1 MSIKKIF
8 FGWLIVVFVSSSL
21 FVSISSAARPKPE
34 SEVVYTAPITL
45 YWQAKSGI
53 PEAIEY
59 SKYIDATS
67 ILKPSEIAQY
77 ERIERINKIYHEI
90 RYKSLNDFIESESY
104 TNVLDLGCGVS
115 PRCLYMSRKEINYV
129 GTDLKDVV
137 NVLNIYAPHFLNND
151 MKKYVKFVIAD
162 AANHEE
168 MLNSAKDFNGKI
180 CIVEDGLLMYL
191 SRDKQ
196 RAMLESIRDI
206 LKKHGG
212 CFVTSDFVAGEIFM
226 SVNRTIYG
234 DSDALILAKETQK
247 IYENLSQILFNDT
260 MFKTTDEAVNF
271 IESAGLKV
279 EMRPIFENTPD
290 IISIRDLN
298 NGDIEK
304 INAMMQKNL
313 LWVITVADEK

>member
-1 MSIKKIF
+1 MSVKKIF
-8 FGWLIVVFVSSSL
+8 FGWFVAFFVASAFFVST
-21 FVSISSAARPKPE
+21 SSAARPKPE
-34 SEVVYTAPITL
+34 SDVVYTAPITL
-45 YWQAKSGI
+45 YWQAKSGV
-53 PEAIEY
+53 PEAVEY
-59 SKYIDATS
+59 AKYIDAER
-67 ILKPSEIAQY
+67 ILKPSEIPQY

-90 RYKSLNDFIESESY
+90 LYKSLNDFVESENY

-115 PRCLYMSRKEINYV
+115 PRCLYMARKKINYV

-137 NVLNIYAPHFLNND
+137 NVLNIYAPNFLNGE
-151 MKKYVKFVIAD
+151 MKKYVNFVIAD

-168 MLNSAKDFNGKI
+168 MMNAAKDFNGKI
-180 CIVEDGLLMYL
+180 CIVEDGLWMYL
-191 SRDKQ
+191 SRDQQK
-196 RAMLESIRDI
+196 AMLESIRDI
-206 LKKHGG
+206 LKKNGG

-260 MFKTTDEAVNF
+260 MFKTTAEAVNF

-279 EMRPIFENTPD
+279 ETRPLFKNTPD

-298 NGDIEK
+298 NTDISA